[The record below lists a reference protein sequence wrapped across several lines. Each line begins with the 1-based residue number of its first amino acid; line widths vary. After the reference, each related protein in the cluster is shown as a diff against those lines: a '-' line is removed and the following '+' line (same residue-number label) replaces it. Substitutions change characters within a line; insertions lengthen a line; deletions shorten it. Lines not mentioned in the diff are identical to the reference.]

1 MSGMGDF
8 LLYET
13 AEGDLAGVCRKCGG
27 TFWGKG
33 ADHVHREGPSVEGL
47 KILHAF
53 YEDEALAALMGLPS
67 Q

>member
-13 AEGDLAGVCRKCGG
+13 AEGDLAGVCRQCGG
-27 TFWGKG
+27 TFWGTG
-33 ADHVHREGPSVEGL
+33 ADHVHRAEPSVEGL
-47 KILHAF
+47 KILHTF